1 MNQFWRDL
9 KSFNKRKP
17 KLPTRIDHAAT
28 VPDICHMWK
37 DKFAGV
43 LNSLDQSSAQE
54 LRQRLDAMEDTAVQW
69 TTPGEIKHIVE
80 SLSTGKATGI
90 DEIPSKFF
98 KYAPPIVFHWL
109 SKFFN
114 ALLVHQHVP
123 VCITEVLLSPLLKS
137 SLKDPGDS
145 ANYRPIAIANAVSKI
160 LENVLLNRLESFLQ
174 SPVGN
179 LHVQRTWNGYLYI
192 CIEGYDKLL

>member
-1 MNQFWRDL
+1 M
-9 KSFNKRKP
+9 
-17 KLPTRIDHAAT
+17 
-28 VPDICHMWK
+28 
-37 DKFAGV
+37 
-43 LNSLDQSSAQE
+43 
-54 LRQRLDAMEDTAVQW
+54 QW

-80 SLSTGKATGI
+80 SLFTGKATGI